1 MVDVCLDQGV
11 INDKISRK
19 ISGVIDCGWSKDHI
33 DLFWS
38 KVGHRSDYLYVVSRV
53 RRETWTGDSYGR
65 CG

>member
-1 MVDVCLDQGV
+1 MADCLKDQTVVDVCLDQGV

-38 KVGHRSDYLYVVSRV
+38 KVGHRSDY
-53 RRETWTGDSYGR
+53 T
-65 CG
+65 